1 MQITCPACAAVYEAP
16 DDAIPEGG
24 RMVRCSACR
33 AEWRARRAAPAG
45 RGNVEAAAP
54 ALAASR
60 RADAPPAAAA
70 LPAAPASPAPPVQT
84 PPAAAPPALVPSG
97 PVPSGAAPRSDPPPP
112 MLASLEEEP
121 EASRPRSGF
130 LIGFAVTAVLSLGAV
145 ALYARHDAV
154 AAAAPQLAGPI
165 ARYVE
170 TVDRGRQALADLVE
184 RGRAALDEASG
195 G

>member
-16 DDAIPEGG
+16 DDAVPEDG

-33 AEWRARRAAPAG
+33 AEWRARRPGADAGAPPSQ
-45 RGNVEAAAP
+45 RGADPAETAPTAAAP

-60 RADAPPAAAA
+60 DLRPAPA
-70 LPAAPASPAPPVQT
+70 PAAPAPAQPTAPAPPR
-84 PPAAAPPALVPSG
+84 
-97 PVPSGAAPRSDPPPP
+97 PRADPPPP

-121 EASRPRSGF
+121 EAARPRSGF
-130 LIGFAVTAVLSLGAV
+130 LIGFAVTAVLCLGAV
-145 ALYARHDAV
+145 ALYARHDA
-154 AAAAPQLAGPI
+154 AAAAVPQLAEPI

-170 TVDRGRQALADLVE
+170 TVDRGREALAELVA
-184 RGRAALDEASG
+184 RGRAALEQATG